1 MCMPKHRH
9 VSFAAILLMALVGW
23 ARPAVAGPI
32 IFTDRAAFYAAI
44 GDHTVATF
52 DDPQACERVRF
63 SCSITE
69 DGIIFSLFAEV
80 VPEGSIIVDH
90 LQTTLGSAVF
100 ATFPSGTTAVG
111 FDVAFPPGVGA
122 TVSFSPA
129 IGPFDIT
136 TPGFFGIVSTD
147 VALTTALWSRLQCCE
162 GEVEIDNVTVNTV
175 PEAAPLQLFGS
186 AVLVLLVRRRPN
198 HSDGRPE
205 RPR

>member
-1 MCMPKHRH
+1 
-9 VSFAAILLMALVGW
+9 
-23 ARPAVAGPI
+23 
-32 IFTDRAAFYAAI
+32 
-44 GDHTVATF
+44 
-52 DDPQACERVRF
+52 
-63 SCSITE
+63 
-69 DGIIFSLFAEV
+69 V
-80 VPEGSIIVDH
+80 V
-90 LQTTLGSAVF
+90 
-100 ATFPSGTTAVG
+100 
-111 FDVAFPPGVGA
+111 A

-147 VALTTALWSRLQCCE
+147 VALTTALWSTLQCCE
-162 GEVEIDNVTVNTV
+162 GEVEIDNVTVNNV